1 MHHSLLVKSCL
12 LLDSTNSW
20 WIDFEATDHVCNSLQ
35 GFQVRRRLN
44 DGDMYLTLASEARVS
59 VQTMGDVTLIFYDN
73 SFLVLKNCL
82 YVLEFRKNFILVSS
96 LYKLNY
102 SFIFNNKQVFIKL
115 NNFFICSRSLIDS
128 LYLVIPL
135 FVLPSNEN
143 DHI

>member
-1 MHHSLLVKSCL
+1 M
-12 LLDSTNSW
+12 
-20 WIDFEATDHVCNSLQ
+20 
-35 GFQVRRRLN
+35 
-44 DGDMYLTLASEARVS
+44 TLASEARVS